1 MGGLA
6 AQVSGG
12 DFATGAAAAGANEAL
27 VAKLD
32 QAFKSLSL
40 RTVKPWSLWGRNW
53 LVFWLRRYAI
63 LM

>member
-1 MGGLA
+1 MGAVAEIRVVKINLSPFLMHALMGGLA

-32 QAFKSLSL
+32 QAFKSLSP
-40 RTVKPWSLWGRNW
+40 R
-53 LVFWLRRYAI
+53 A
-63 LM
+63 